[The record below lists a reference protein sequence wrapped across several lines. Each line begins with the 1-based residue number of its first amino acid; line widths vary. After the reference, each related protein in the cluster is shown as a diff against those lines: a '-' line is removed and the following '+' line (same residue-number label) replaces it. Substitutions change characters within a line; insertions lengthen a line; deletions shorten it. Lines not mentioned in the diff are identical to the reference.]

1 MTFSKEELEE
11 LCAKLADLELSDDQ
25 RVLLGKV
32 LKIAW
37 DYAGVKLR
45 LDAEFDGCFEPGEA
59 GVIMDYPIDH
69 DRMKRIIDK
78 KI

>member
-1 MTFSKEELEE
+1 MPFSKEELEE
-11 LCAKLADLELSDDQ
+11 LCTKLAELELSDDQ
-25 RVLLGKV
+25 RLLLGKV

-37 DYAGVKLR
+37 DYAGEKLR

-59 GVIMDYPIDH
+59 GVIMAYPIDR
-69 DRMKRIIDK
+69 DRWHRIIDN